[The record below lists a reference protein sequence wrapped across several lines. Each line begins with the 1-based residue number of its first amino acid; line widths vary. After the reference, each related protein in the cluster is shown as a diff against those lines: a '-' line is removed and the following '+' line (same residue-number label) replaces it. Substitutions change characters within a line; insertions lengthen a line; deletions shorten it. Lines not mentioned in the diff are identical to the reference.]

1 MIYRLIVF
9 LIINFGALAIGGIFT
24 GSGVPS
30 DWYQN
35 LNKAPW
41 TPPGWM
47 FGFAWTT
54 IMITFSVYMT
64 YLWQNQDKRNVV
76 FILFISQ
83 LILNISWS
91 MVFFKFHLAL
101 LGLVVISALSILI
114 AVFFFR
120 YLETLKYWSLLI
132 LPYLIWLLIASSL
145 NMYIYFK
152 N

>member
-24 GSGVPS
+24 GSVVPS